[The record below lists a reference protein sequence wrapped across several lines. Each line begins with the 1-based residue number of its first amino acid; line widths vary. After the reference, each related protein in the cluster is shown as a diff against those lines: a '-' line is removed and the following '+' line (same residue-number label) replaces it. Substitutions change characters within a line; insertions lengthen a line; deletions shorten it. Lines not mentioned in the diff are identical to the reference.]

1 MLRLDDFQKVAVFR
15 GRKAWTT
22 PRIPRGRDKGQRAQL
37 DAFLNALRGGTAM
50 PISLDSLVATHRAT
64 FAVAASLAAGA
75 PVPVAAPVLDGSPA

>member
-1 MLRLDDFQKVAVFR
+1 
-15 GRKAWTT
+15 
-22 PRIPRGRDKGQRAQL
+22 
-37 DAFLNALRGGTAM
+37 M